1 MIKLLTIILFSFLTN
16 FAKGQCDT
24 TPINGMKMTFE
35 VSLNTN
41 RWNYYNANGS
51 LAWGNVNGYDS
62 TLIPKG
68 GYATRITVDKKI
80 DGYGDLKVVNPK
92 DCEVI
97 LAKAFDGN
105 LKEIDGVNMSVKS
118 WKFKN

>member
-1 MIKLLTIILFSFLTN
+1 MIRLLTILLISTGVK
-16 FAKGQCDT
+16 AQCDT
-24 TPINGMKMTFE
+24 KPIYGMKLE
-35 VSLNTN
+35 LQVSVNTN
-41 RWNYYNANGS
+41 RWNYYNPGGK

-62 TLIPKG
+62 TLIPNG

-80 DGYGDLKVVNPK
+80 TGYGDLKVVNPI

-97 LAKAFDGN
+97 LARAFDNN
-105 LKEIDGVNMSVKS
+105 LQEIDGVNMSVKS